1 MQLKDLLIKPEKEDF
16 QLLAVVE
23 SNQENKVV
31 VLQTAHT
38 PEDLQKNFMNYLHD
52 EDSLSADIQ
61 YSLMPIK

>member
-23 SNQENKVV
+23 SNARDKVV
-31 VLQTAHT
+31 VLHTAHA
-38 PEDLQKNFMNYLHD
+38 PEELQQNFMNYLHD

-61 YSLMPIK
+61 YCLMPSK